1 MRTAIIFKII
11 IILTINIF
19 SQSAAIKTK
28 SLEELNWLAGYWT
41 AESDGIK
48 MEEFWLPE
56 SNGLL
61 VGLHRDSFG
70 SDKTFF
76 EYLRI
81 EQSNDTIVYKAS
93 PRGKEPTS
101 FYLKSMDKHSVVFE
115 NLKHDFPQRIIYSLN
130 GDTLHARIEGNV
142 NNKLKSS
149 EWQWYKTKLFE

>member
-1 MRTAIIFKII
+1 MKYSIINLMVLLSFILNAQSSDTFKVK
-11 IILTINIF
+11 
-19 SQSAAIKTK
+19 Q
-28 SLEELNWLAGYWT
+28 LNWLSGYWT
-41 AESDGIK
+41 AENGGTR
-48 MEEFWLPE
+48 MEEIWLPE

-61 VGLHRDSFG
+61 IGLHRDSFG

-81 EQSNDTIVYKAS
+81 EQLNDTIVYKAS
-93 PRGKEPTS
+93 PRGVEPTS

-115 NLKHDFPQRIIYSLN
+115 NLKHDFPQRIIYVLK

-142 NNKLKSS
+142 NNKLKFS